1 MSTFMVIF
9 QLGSFDIILGM
20 TGGGPG
26 SATQV
31 APYLAYQA
39 AFISLDYGESAA
51 ISMLLF
57 LIILAV
63 GVLALSR
70 FRKAQVDY

>member
-1 MSTFMVIF
+1 
-9 QLGSFDIILGM
+9 M

-31 APYLAYQA
+31 LPYLAYQS
-39 AFISLDYGESAA
+39 AFIALDYGQSAA
-51 ISMLLF
+51 LSMLLF

-70 FRKAQVDY
+70 FRKAQVEY